1 MITDLLKH
9 RRATSPRMLALSAGI
24 HIVAIAF
31 LIVGAQYL
39 NVRPK
44 LSESRVTSVRLVES
58 RPSKSDAP
66 EQELKHTQETVQSLS
81 TIESKEI
88 PRDPSPRT
96 EPLKT
101 VFAKAEPVEPVIQIK
116 KRKQKPEKLE
126 PKKKEAEAKPKPDK
140 TRKEPEKKNNPNEFL
155 EKRLAAIKKN
165 METKKSEQN
174 RNSDDKGLET
184 PAGAGS
190 RGSGNGASGD
200 AQISQWFDAVRK
212 RINSHWSVFAD
223 EQRAPKVT
231 IISLQLSDEGQLINA
246 SIDISSGD
254 RFFDSSAMRAL
265 HQAAPFPAM
274 TAEVSAKIQAAGG
287 LALRFTPGGL
297 Q

>member
-58 RPSKSDAP
+58 RPSNSGAP
-66 EQELKHTQETVQSLS
+66 EQELKHTQNTAQPLS
-81 TIESKEI
+81 TIESEEI

-96 EPLKT
+96 EQLKT
-101 VFAKAEPVEPVIQIK
+101 VFAKAEPVEPMIQIK

-140 TRKEPEKKNNPNEFL
+140 NRKEPEKKSNPNEFL

-231 IISLQLSDEGQLINA
+231 IISLQLSDDGQLINA